1 MFTGPPPA
9 GFASGPHHSHQNGTG
24 NAPPP
29 PPPVLVAST
38 ALPAPIGA
46 AVDRSPSGP
55 NGSSCIPSL
64 TLGSNSVSPRR
75 ESMAAALVGRN
86 RSDRQASSSA
96 SIGSTSGA
104 LSPINFS
111 TPPFVGNPGSNSG
124 PNGNTCVPHITSP
137 TGIGG
142 GHSSS
147 LGGSGGPNH
156 SGHPGVTV
164 IASGSSTGGAGGGGG
179 GGVLQSNCPS
189 GGTSSHSTPSP
200 TAKESNNH
208 FTPNSL
214 SLALSMAQH
223 QVNQDRNRERMR
235 AWMEGQTGQHVV
247 NDSNQQFTLG
257 SNTREGLITNEYGQP
272 ASPVSLTPVL
282 LDSQIQRLA
291 DAAESLIKALPPSLD
306 VKLTSNKKRISKELE
321 VGI

>member
-9 GFASGPHHSHQNGTG
+9 GFAPGPHHSHQNGSG
-24 NAPPP
+24 NGGPPPP
-29 PPPVLVAST
+29 PPPVMVPSSG
-38 ALPAPIGA
+38 LPGPIGS
-46 AVDRSPSGP
+46 VDRSPNGP
-55 NGSSCIPSL
+55 NGLPSL
-64 TLGSNSVSPRR
+64 PSLGSSISPRR
-75 ESMAAALVGRN
+75 DGTLGLPGR
-86 RSDRQASSSA
+86 RDRQQANSSA
-96 SIGSTSGA
+96 MTTSSGA

-111 TPPFVGNPGSNSG
+111 TPPFVGNPGSNTTA
-124 PNGNTCVPHITSP
+124 NGSTCVPHITSP
-137 TGIGG
+137 TGVG

-147 LGGSGGPNH
+147 MGSSGPNH
-156 SGHPGVTV
+156 SGH
-164 IASGSSTGGAGGGGG
+164 S
-179 GGVLQSNCPS
+179 VLQSNCPS

-200 TAKESNNH
+200 TQKESNNH

-214 SLALSMAQH
+214 SLALTMAQH

-235 AWMEGQTGQHVV
+235 VWMEGQQGHV
-247 NDSNQQFTLG
+247 NDSNQGFTIA
-257 SNTREGLITNEYGQP
+257 SNGRDGLITNEYGQP

-321 VGI
+321 V